1 MVVLRSTRWS
11 SVVLQD
17 KVNEMNTETL
27 SAYTLQQWQA
37 VAAREAAAAETRLFI
52 DGEYRDAVG
61 GGRFD
66 TINPANREV
75 IASMVMA
82 DEKDVDVA
90 VASARRAF
98 RNGSWSGMAPRER
111 MEILYRYAQLIEE
124 HTEQLAVLDTL
135 DMGKP
140 ISDMLGVDIPAVI
153 ETIRFMAEY
162 IDKMEGSVTNTERDV
177 MHFVLREPIGVVGAI
192 SPWNYPLLM
201 AIWKV
206 APALAAGN
214 TVVLKP
220 AEQAPLSCLKL
231 AELFVEAG
239 GPAGVFNVINGVGEI
254 TGKALALHND
264 VDKVTFTGSTEVGKL
279 MLQYAG
285 QSNMKRVS
293 LECGGKSPQIF
304 MADTANLDRA
314 VSAACNGI
322 FANMGEVCNAGSR
335 LLVERPIYDEFIE
348 RFIAQGKDAYVPGD
362 PLDPAT
368 NLGPLV
374 TDEAQQRV
382 ISYVEAGRKE
392 GAKLQFGGDAPDLNG
407 AYVNPALFTDV
418 NNNMR
423 IAREEIFGPVASVLP
438 FDSIDEGIAIAND
451 TIYGLAAG
459 VWTKDLNKA
468 HRLIREIE
476 AGVIWVNCFDEGDMT
491 QPFGGY
497 KQSGHARDKC
507 VESILSYTQ
516 SKSAWIRL
524 SE

>member
-1 MVVLRSTRWS
+1 MSLETAGNNTLEKWQGIAQRELSGVQTRF
-11 SVVLQD
+11 
-17 KVNEMNTETL
+17 
-27 SAYTLQQWQA
+27 
-37 VAAREAAAAETRLFI
+37 FI
-52 DGEYRDAVG
+52 DGDYRDAIDG
-61 GGRFD
+61 ARFD
-66 TINPANREV
+66 SINPANLETIAEV
-75 IASMVMA
+75 SAA
-82 DEKDVDVA
+82 NEKDVDVA
-90 VASARRAF
+90 VAAARKAF
-98 RNGSWSGMAPRER
+98 RGGAWSRMAPRER
-111 MEILYRYAQLIEE
+111 MDILYRYTKLIEDNA
-124 HTEQLAVLDTL
+124 EQLAVLDTL

-140 ISDMLGVDIPAVI
+140 ISDMLNVDIPSVI
-153 ETIRFMAEY
+153 STIQFMAEY
-162 IDKMEGSVTNTERDV
+162 IDKIEGSVTNTEADV
-177 MHFVLREPIGVVGAI
+177 MHYVLREPIGVVGAI

-220 AEQAPLSCLKL
+220 AEQAPLSCLRI

-239 GPAGVFNVINGVGEI
+239 GPPGVFNVINGIGEVA
-254 TGKALALHND
+254 GKALALHND

-293 LECGGKSPQIF
+293 LECGGKTPQVF
-304 MADTANLDRA
+304 MADTANMERA
-314 VSAACNGI
+314 VSAAYNGI
-322 FANMGEVCNAGSR
+322 YANMGEVCNAGSR
-335 LLVERPIYDEFIE
+335 ILVEKPLHNEFVE
-348 RFIAQGKDAYVPGD
+348 RFIAEGKDAYTPGD

-382 ISYVEAGRKE
+382 LSFIESGKEE
-392 GAKLQFGGDAPDLNG
+392 GAKLEFGGDAPDLG
-407 AYVNPALFTDV
+407 GSYINPTLFTNV
-418 NNNMR
+418 NNDMR
-423 IAREEIFGPVASVLP
+423 IAREEIFGPVASILS
-438 FDSIDEGIAIAND
+438 FDDIDDAIRIAND

-459 VWTKDLNKA
+459 VWTSDLNKA
-468 HRLIREIE
+468 HRLIKEIE
-476 AGVIWVNCFDEGDMT
+476 AGVIWVNSFDEGDMT

-497 KQSGHARDKC
+497 KQSGNARDKC